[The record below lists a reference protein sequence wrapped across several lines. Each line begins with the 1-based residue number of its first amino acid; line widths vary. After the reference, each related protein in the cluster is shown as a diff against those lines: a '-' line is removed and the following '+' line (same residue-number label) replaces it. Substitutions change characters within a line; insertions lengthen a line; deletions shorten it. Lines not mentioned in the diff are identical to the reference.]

1 MSRRLLSC
9 MCGIMEAHNEMTN
22 SNIFFFFRLNI
33 YLCGCVSFAI
43 WKDYY
48 ILLLPWAKIP
58 LELDLQPCP
67 PLAGYASTRKLLIRL
82 SHIAIS
88 LVSRKWPSI
97 SPWVVELLSPRV
109 ITNSSPRVVDIYHHT
124 PGFELVITE
133 KQTQALTSHRERKY
147 LLLF

>member
-1 MSRRLLSC
+1 MKRQ
-9 MCGIMEAHNEMTN
+9 TQ
-22 SNIFFFFRLNI
+22 IFFFLSSK
-33 YLCGCVSFAI
+33 YLSVWVCVSFAI

-48 ILLLPWAKIP
+48 ILLLPWAEIP

-67 PLAGYASTRKLLIRL
+67 PLAGYASTGKLLIRL

-88 LVSRKWPSI
+88 LISRKWPSI
-97 SPWVVELLSPRV
+97 SPCVVELLSPRV

-133 KQTQALTSHRERKY
+133 E
-147 LLLF
+147 